1 MAREREAWALA
12 LLGEVRWRRCARL
25 LYEPGISVVPEALA
39 AATAGAHAL
48 HDPTEGGLLTGLH
61 ELADAA
67 SVGLEI
73 DLDAVPYD
81 PDGRV
86 LCEAAGIDPLGA
98 LASGA
103 LLIVGP
109 PGRSEAIE
117 AAVNAE
123 SVDCSLI
130 GEVKTAG
137 EGRVAKDG
145 QTRTDLTTFE
155 VDEIARWFEGG
166 PDRS

>member
-1 MAREREAWALA
+1 MAREREEWALD
-12 LLGEVRWRRCARL
+12 LLGEVRWRRCASL

-39 AATAGAHAL
+39 AAKAGAHAL

-67 SVGLEI
+67 SVGLEV

-86 LCEAAGIDPLGA
+86 LCEAAGIDPVGA

-109 PGRSEAIE
+109 PDRSEAIE
-117 AAVNAE
+117 AAVTAE

-130 GEVKTAG
+130 GEVRAVG
-137 EGRVAKDG
+137 EGRVAKVG
-145 QTRTDLTTFE
+145 QTRTDLATFE
-155 VDEIARWFEGG
+155 VDEIARWFAGG
-166 PDRS
+166 G